1 MKKYTK
7 LLLCIFLLIAVL
19 IGVYNLYK
27 ILTIEAFVPKI
38 NEIVNKNKRML
49 RIQKE
54 SFTNAG
60 MHYIKTLFRKLGS
73 TSMQ

>member
-1 MKKYTK
+1 MKHYAK
-7 LLLCIFLLIAVL
+7 LLCIFLLISIAV
-19 IGVYNLYK
+19 GVYILHK
-27 ILTIEAFVPKI
+27 ISTVEAFVPKI

-60 MHYIKTLFRKLGS
+60 MHYIKTLFRKFGL